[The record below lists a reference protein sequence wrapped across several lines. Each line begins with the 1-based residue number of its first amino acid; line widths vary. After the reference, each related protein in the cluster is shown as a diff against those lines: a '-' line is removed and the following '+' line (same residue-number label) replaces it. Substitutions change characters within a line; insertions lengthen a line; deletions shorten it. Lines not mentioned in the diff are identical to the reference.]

1 MNSANN
7 IELISFK
14 ICPFV
19 QRSVIALNEKKVDYK
34 ISYIDLS
41 DRPDWFSKIS
51 PLGKVPVLKVG
62 DTPIFE
68 SAVIAEYLDETFEP
82 RLHPDSALERAR
94 HRSWIEYASEITMSQ
109 YRMLAADNK
118 EEFENQRSQ
127 LIKQLKQVKHQLTD
141 SGPFFSAN
149 GFSLIDT
156 TYAPIFMRLDI
167 INTYYPLD
175 VYPGDERL
183 EAWSQALLAMPSVKH
198 SVVND
203 FEEEFVNYF
212 KQHGQ
217 FIGPFLDK
225 H

>member
-1 MNSANN
+1 MNSATN

-19 QRSVIALNEKKVDYK
+19 QRSVIALNEKNVDYK
-34 ISYIDLS
+34 ITYIDLS
-41 DRPDWFSKIS
+41 DRPDWFGKIS

-62 DTPIFE
+62 DTPVFE

-109 YRMLAADNK
+109 YRMLVADNK
-118 EEFENQRSQ
+118 EEFENQRAQ
-127 LIKQLKQVKHQLTD
+127 LIKQLEQVRQQLID
-141 SGPFFSAN
+141 SGPYFSAN

-167 INTYYPLD
+167 INKYYPLD
-175 VYPGDERL
+175 LYPDGDRL
-183 EAWSQALLAMPSVKH
+183 ETWSQALLAMPSVKH
-198 SVVND
+198 SVVDN
-203 FEEEFVNYF
+203 FEEEFVSYF

-217 FIGPFLDK
+217 LIGPFLDK
-225 H
+225 N

>member
-1 MNSANN
+1 MKPDNT

-34 ISYIDLS
+34 ITYIDLS
-41 DRPDWFSKIS
+41 NRPDWFGKIS
-51 PLGKVPVLKVG
+51 PLGKVPMLKVG

-109 YRMLAADNK
+109 YRMLTADNK
-118 EEFENQRSQ
+118 EEFENQKS
-127 LIKQLKQVKHQLTD
+127 LVSKQLQQVKQQLTD
-141 SGPFFSAN
+141 SGPFFSAD

-156 TYAPIFMRLDI
+156 AYAPIFMRLAI
-167 INTYYPLD
+167 INKYYPLD
-175 VYPGDERL
+175 LYPDNNRL
-183 EAWSQALLAMPSVKH
+183 AAWSQALLSMPSVKH
-198 SVVND
+198 SVVDD
-203 FEEEFVNYF
+203 FEEKFVNYF
-212 KQHGQ
+212 KEHGQ
-217 FIGPFLDK
+217 FIKPFLEK